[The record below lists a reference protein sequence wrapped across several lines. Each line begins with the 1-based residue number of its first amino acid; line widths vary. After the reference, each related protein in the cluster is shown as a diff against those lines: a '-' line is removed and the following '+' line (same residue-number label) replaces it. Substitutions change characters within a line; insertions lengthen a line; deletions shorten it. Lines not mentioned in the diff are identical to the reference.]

1 MKKNEKK
8 KLDFKL
14 NNRYNCLVMKYTV
27 KFINESASDAN
38 LIELTGS
45 PKQIAWANDIR
56 KSVVE
61 ILLRDYSP
69 EAVYQIVNKIK
80 NAKYWINRQYE
91 IPIDIVLKIRRAEVI
106 NYYKKFRKQK
116 SVELFIPND
125 LFVGLEEGT
134 TKEDENYRG
143 GDISCFKFSFY
154 SPIDYRDSFQTTR
167 FLKKE
172 NGGAVVDIFIK
183 SKDSVTFTEDGAI
196 LKLNKNDWFQIWHP
210 NRTNGKK
217 LRMFGRER
225 DIFDITVWSLFVD
238 IANKINEAV
247 GY

>member
-1 MKKNEKK
+1 
-8 KLDFKL
+8 
-14 NNRYNCLVMKYTV
+14 MKYTV

-61 ILLRDYSP
+61 ILLKDHSP
-69 EAVYQIVNKIK
+69 ESVYQIVNKIK
-80 NAKYWINRQYE
+80 NAKNWIDKRYE
-91 IPIDIVLKIRRAEVI
+91 WPSEIERKIRFAEVI
-106 NYYKKFRKQK
+106 NHYKKFRKQK

-134 TKEDENYRG
+134 TKEHEMYRG
-143 GDISCFKFSFY
+143 VDISCFKFSFY
-154 SPIDYRDSFQTTR
+154 SPINYNDSFQTTR

-172 NGGAVVDIFIK
+172 NGGAVVNIFIK

-196 LKLNKNDWFQIWHP
+196 LKLNKNDWFQIWGA

-217 LRMFGRER
+217 VRMYGMEKE
-225 DIFDITVWSLFVD
+225 IDITVWSLFVD

>member
-1 MKKNEKK
+1 MIK

-14 NNRYNCLVMKYTV
+14 NNHYNCFVMKYTV

-61 ILLRDYSP
+61 ILLKDYSP
-69 EAVYQIVNKIK
+69 ESVYQIVNKIK
-80 NAKYWINRQYE
+80 NAKYWIDRQYE
-91 IPIDIVLKIRRAEVI
+91 IPSDIVQKIRYAEVI

-134 TKEDENYRG
+134 TKEDERYRG

-154 SPIDYRDSFQTTR
+154 SPIDYIDFFQTTR
-167 FLKKE
+167 FLK
-172 NGGAVVDIFIK
+172 NGGAVGAVVDIFIK

-196 LKLNKNDWFQIWHP
+196 LKLNKNDWFQILWP

-217 LRMFGRER
+217 LRRIGMEKEL
-225 DIFDITVWSLFVD
+225 DITVWSLFVD